1 MCRRADSWPKDP
13 VWTGR
18 LVISSINDATQ
29 IQLRDPKT
37 GTIRHSRITF
47 EHLSSV
53 LGALFAACPISKDG
67 PPAVTKEHAAT
78 EAVTNPT
85 VSKDF
90 SLKQGQ
96 TIKIKLNKKE
106 KDSDSNPAP
115 VQPLAAPS
123 ASKQSDNFGQSSIM
137 QQVARRAF
145 SSKTIPEITR
155 VGMVGMGLMGH
166 GIAQTAA
173 TAGYD
178 VIAVDTNQK
187 GLDAGLKRIEGSLE
201 KIHARQIKKGDLT
214 EDQAK
219 DLFVSIMGRIH
230 GTIDKKDLAPCDL
243 VIEAIIE
250 DTDIKK
256 SFYKELGQIVKPS
269 GILASNTSSLPI
281 GDFAGS
287 SGRADKVVGLHF
299 FNPVQLMKLVEVVK
313 TDLTDP
319 NVFDVA
325 KRWAVSVGK
334 TPVSCKDTPGLLV
347 PNLVQALQLLERG
360 DASMEDIDIS
370 MQLGAGHPMGPITLA
385 DYIGLDTILF
395 ILEGWV
401 QKYPTEPSFVVPTI
415 LKQMVQDGKLGRKA
429 GQGFYKWN
437 GDKRV

>member
-1 MCRRADSWPKDP
+1 
-13 VWTGR
+13 
-18 LVISSINDATQ
+18 
-29 IQLRDPKT
+29 
-37 GTIRHSRITF
+37 
-47 EHLSSV
+47 
-53 LGALFAACPISKDG
+53 
-67 PPAVTKEHAAT
+67 
-78 EAVTNPT
+78 
-85 VSKDF
+85 
-90 SLKQGQ
+90 
-96 TIKIKLNKKE
+96 
-106 KDSDSNPAP
+106 
-115 VQPLAAPS
+115 
-123 ASKQSDNFGQSSIM
+123 
-137 QQVARRAF
+137 
-145 SSKTIPEITR
+145 
-155 VGMVGMGLMGH
+155 
-166 GIAQTAA
+166 
-173 TAGYD
+173 
-178 VIAVDTNQK
+178 
-187 GLDAGLKRIEGSLE
+187 
-201 KIHARQIKKGDLT
+201 
-214 EDQAK
+214 
-219 DLFVSIMGRIH
+219 
-230 GTIDKKDLAPCDL
+230 
-243 VIEAIIE
+243 AIIE

>member
-1 MCRRADSWPKDP
+1 M
-13 VWTGR
+13 
-18 LVISSINDATQ
+18 L
-29 IQLRDPKT
+29 
-37 GTIRHSRITF
+37 
-47 EHLSSV
+47 
-53 LGALFAACPISKDG
+53 
-67 PPAVTKEHAAT
+67 
-78 EAVTNPT
+78 
-85 VSKDF
+85 
-90 SLKQGQ
+90 
-96 TIKIKLNKKE
+96 
-106 KDSDSNPAP
+106 
-115 VQPLAAPS
+115 PS
-123 ASKQSDNFGQSSIM
+123 FT
-137 QQVARRAF
+137 RRAF
-145 SSKTIPEITR
+145 SSKMVPEITR

-173 TAGYD
+173 MAGYD
-178 VIAVDTNQK
+178 VIAVDSNQK

-201 KIHARQIKKGDLT
+201 KLHARQIKKGELT
-214 EDQAK
+214 DEQAK
-219 DLFVSIMGRIH
+219 DSFASIMGRIH
-230 GTIDKKDLAPCDL
+230 GTIDKKELAPCDL

-256 SFYKELGQIVKPS
+256 SFYKELGQIVQPS

-313 TDLTDP
+313 TDVTDP
-319 NVFDVA
+319 NVFDLA
-325 KRWAVSVGK
+325 KRWTLSVGK
-334 TPVSCKDTPGLLV
+334 TPVSCKDTPGFIVNRLLV

-401 QKYPTEPSFVVPTI
+401 KKYPNEPSFVVPSI
-415 LKQMVQDGKLGRKA
+415 LKQMVNDGKLGRKT

-437 GDKRV
+437 GDKRA